1 MEDTMSE
8 PFIAEIRIMPYT
20 FAPRHWSWCQGQL
33 MPIYS
38 NTSLYALLGTTYGGD
53 GYQTFGLPNLQ
64 SRVPM
69 HPGRGPG
76 LTYRKLG
83 ETGGADGVTL
93 NIQQISA
100 HTHRLQGTKGTGSD
114 LPPDHSMPTP
124 TRMITGF
131 MDAETKA
138 VKSAYVKIPD
148 PVEYTQMGSRAMSIY
163 GGSLPHENRQPFLA
177 VNFCIALN
185 GIFPERS

>member
-1 MEDTMSE
+1 MSE

-20 FAPRHWSWCQGQL
+20 FAPRDWSWCQGQL
-33 MPIYS
+33 IPIYS

-76 LTYRKLG
+76 LTYRELG

-93 NIQQISA
+93 NVQQIPA

-114 LPPDHSMPTP
+114 LPPDHSIPTA
-124 TRMITGF
+124 TRMITGL
-131 MDAETKA
+131 MDAETQA
-138 VKSAYVKIPD
+138 RKSAYVKEPN
-148 PVEYTQMGSRAMSIY
+148 PEQFTQMATSAMGTY
-163 GGSLPHENRQPFLA
+163 GGSQAHENRQPFLS

-185 GIFPERS
+185 GIFPARS